1 MISNMAKV
9 IDTSAFTIPETDLA
23 DLFSAVVKRD
33 TPDLFSP
40 EAHGRVRRREM
51 HWDQIDHMIS
61 ILCPVSVENHNIYTS
76 WTLTISSRR
85 SKSLRTISCVP
96 AVITLAAPAAIP

>member
-33 TPDLFSP
+33 TPDLFSL

-51 HWDQIDHMIS
+51 HWDQIDHLIS
-61 ILCPVSVENHNIYTS
+61 ILCPVSVENHIFILPGLLPYQADDQNLYE
-76 WTLTISSRR
+76 R
-85 SKSLRTISCVP
+85 SVAYL
-96 AVITLAAPAAIP
+96 LA